1 MIFMF
6 TFLHPF
12 AGFVLAAPVRKKL
25 NLIAFF
31 LGAMLPDLE
40 GLYFISA
47 AYKSCAAFVGNGFA
61 TCAADYPSHFLLHSF
76 LGAVLIGLGIV
87 AFFMLANRMQIFKKK
102 ISAKIVFISSVLGIL
117 SHLFIDLFFHS
128 GADGIPLL
136 YPLDWRPSLA
146 FLELQ
151 QFWNIAAVAGI
162 ALFIYFYL
170 YKKESL
176 FGDNIRTALKHEAQS
191 AVAENP

>member
-1 MIFMF
+1 MF

-47 AYKSCAAFVGNGFA
+47 AYNSCTAFSGDSFV
-61 TCAADYPSHFLLHSF
+61 TCTADYPSHFLLHSF
-76 LGAVLIGLGIV
+76 LGAVLIGLGIA
-87 AFFMLANRMQIFKKK
+87 AFFILANRMKLFKKK
-102 ISAKIVFISSVLGIL
+102 ISAKIIFISSALGTL

-128 GADGIPLL
+128 GADAIPLF
-136 YPLDWRPSLA
+136 YPIDWRPSLS
-146 FLELQ
+146 FLGLQ
-151 QFWNIAAVAGI
+151 QLWNIVAVAGI

-170 YKKESL
+170 YKKEKL
-176 FGDNIRTALKHEAQS
+176 FGDKK
-191 AVAENP
+191 